1 MLFVNTEQLLANRK
15 KEKKIL
21 FTFNYAINFGMPTI
35 IDHLCSNSMFI
46 QCCFS
51 GSNKILLPDVK
62 LKAQWDIGSQD
73 CLPTLPLS
81 SSSLSQPK
89 MFDAKCFLRNK
100 SDIINLL
107 IFIFS
112 IFCVTYKSWSNNG
125 CCDSK
130 VWSDDL
136 SNSLNNRHRYWNNC
150 NPPLLVIIIRRM
162 FEDVAAESR
171 GVGR

>member
-1 MLFVNTEQLLANRK
+1 MAHKTA
-15 KEKKIL
+15 
-21 FTFNYAINFGMPTI
+21 
-35 IDHLCSNSMFI
+35 
-46 QCCFS
+46 
-51 GSNKILLPDVK
+51 
-62 LKAQWDIGSQD
+62 
-73 CLPTLPLS
+73 
-81 SSSLSQPK
+81 SQPSPFHRRVSVNLK
-89 MFDAKCFLRNK
+89 CSTQKCFIRNK

-112 IFCVTYKSWSNNG
+112 IFCFTYKSWSNNG

-136 SNSLNNRHRYWNNC
+136 SNSLHNRHRYWNNC

-171 GVGR
+171 GVGRWVPFYWKEVSTTPTWAAATTTITTNGKSYYIR